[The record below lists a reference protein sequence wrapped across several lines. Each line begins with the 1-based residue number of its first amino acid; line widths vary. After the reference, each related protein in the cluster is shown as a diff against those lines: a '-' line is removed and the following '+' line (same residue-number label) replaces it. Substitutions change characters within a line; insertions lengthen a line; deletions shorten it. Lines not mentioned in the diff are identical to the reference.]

1 MKNLGTFDGFKDTDI
16 LLQDA
21 AEEDTQNKFYF
32 VFLVKT
38 ADKQSE
44 VFCTTDYNEAKK
56 FDKDNDKEI
65 WDSFLWENANA
76 YTPDDAFEVGFC
88 LYGGK
93 KVDKAVVLYYNA
105 DGNTVID
112 DDVYDCETKETMDS
126 IVEMHKGIADVKI
139 VTLGERLKFVS

>member
-38 ADKQSE
+38 ADNQSE

-56 FDKDNDKEI
+56 IDKDNDKAI
-65 WDSFLWENANA
+65 LTSYLWRNSNASTADNA
-76 YTPDDAFEVGFC
+76 
-88 LYGGK
+88 L
-93 KVDKAVVLYYNA
+93 
-105 DGNTVID
+105 
-112 DDVYDCETKETMDS
+112 
-126 IVEMHKGIADVKI
+126 
-139 VTLGERLKFVS
+139 ERGLFPSAL